1 MTRQSIEDRILTRSQ
16 PVPLPESPASPP
28 PKRSSVWRFLRN
40 TALLGAFAVLVAA
53 AVILSFR
60 FSPAL
65 GTLVAGTAS
74 AQTQAP
80 ATQGKP
86 AEAKPA
92 ETKPALADASANKNP
107 FQAHVAQA
115 GVRTCANLFATLG
128 QALTAGSTYAV
139 QTQWDNTSP
148 DTHALQAVAGM
159 SYDLPDYKT
168 QAAGV
173 VFASPVGQT
182 CEGGFVRVAP
192 FQKSCQEVAQTLP
205 KGSVATDNLSNTML
219 FNLANNGGQALLVP
233 TGNTCIVVSVA
244 RMGG

>member
-16 PVPLPESPASPP
+16 SIAPPEPPASLP
-28 PKRSSVWRFLRN
+28 PKRSSIGRLVRN
-40 TALLGAFAVLVAA
+40 AALLGAFAVLVAA

-65 GTLVAGTAS
+65 GTLDAGTAS
-74 AQTQAP
+74 AQAQAP
-80 ATQGKP
+80 AQDKP
-86 AEAKPA
+86 AQAVP
-92 ETKPALADASANKNP
+92 ADASTNKNP
-107 FQAHVAQA
+107 FQTHVAQA

-128 QALTAGSTYAV
+128 QALTAGSAYAV
-139 QTQWDNTSP
+139 QTQWDKTSP

-173 VFASPVGQT
+173 VFASPLGQT

>member
-1 MTRQSIEDRILTRSQ
+1 MTRQSIEDRILTRSE
-16 PVPLPESPASPP
+16 PVALPEQPAGSP
-28 PKRSSVWRFLRN
+28 PKRSSVGRLLRN
-40 TALLGAFAVLVAA
+40 TALLGAFAIVVAA
-53 AVILSFR
+53 AVIVSFR
-60 FSPAL
+60 LSPAL
-65 GTLVAGTAS
+65 GAFVAGTAS
-74 AQTQAP
+74 AQAQAP
-80 ATQGKP
+80 AQGKP
-86 AEAKPA
+86 AQAAPA
-92 ETKPALADASANKNP
+92 PADAAAAKDP

-148 DTHALQAVAGM
+148 DTHAVQAVAGM
-159 SYDLPDYKT
+159 SYNLPDYKM

-192 FQKSCQEVAQTLP
+192 FQRSCQEVAGTLP
-205 KGSVATDNLSNTML
+205 KGSLLADNLSNTML
-219 FNLANNGGQALLVP
+219 FNLADNGGQALLVP

>member
-1 MTRQSIEDRILTRSQ
+1 MTRQSIEDRILTRSES
-16 PVPLPESPASPP
+16 VALPEPPAGSPP
-28 PKRSSVWRFLRN
+28 ARLSAWRLLRN

-60 FSPAL
+60 FFPTL

-74 AQTQAP
+74 AQAQAPVQAESTQAAP
-80 ATQGKP
+80 AP
-86 AEAKPA
+86 A
-92 ETKPALADASANKNP
+92 DSSANKNP

-139 QTQWDNTSP
+139 QTQWDKTSP
-148 DTHALQAVAGM
+148 DTHAVQALAGM
-159 SYDLPDYKT
+159 SYNLPDYKT
-168 QAAGV
+168 EAAGIV
-173 VFASPVGQT
+173 YASPLGQT

-192 FQKSCQEVAQTLP
+192 FQRSCQEVAGTLP
-205 KGSVATDNLSNTML
+205 KGSLLADNLSNTML

>member
-1 MTRQSIEDRILTRSQ
+1 MTRQSIEHRILTRGE
-16 PVPLPESPASPP
+16 PALPPEPPASPTP
-28 PKRSSVWRFLRN
+28 ARWPVWRLVRN
-40 TALLGAFAVLVAA
+40 AALLGAFAVLVAV
-53 AVILSFR
+53 AVISSLR
-60 FSPAL
+60 FYPAL
-65 GTLVAGTAS
+65 GMLVADTAS
-74 AQTQAP
+74 AQSQVP
-80 ATQGKP
+80 AQGKP
-86 AEAKPA
+86 SEAGPA
-92 ETKPALADASANKNP
+92 PADAAANKTP
-107 FQAHVAQA
+107 FQAHVSQA
-115 GVRTCANLFATLG
+115 GVHTCANLFATLG

-139 QTQWDNTSP
+139 QTQWDKTSP
-148 DTHALQAVAGM
+148 DTHAVQAVAGM

-192 FQKSCQEVAQTLP
+192 FQRSCQEVATTLP
-205 KGSVATDNLSNTML
+205 NGSLLADNLSNTML

>member
-1 MTRQSIEDRILTRSQ
+1 MRPQ
-16 PVPLPESPASPP
+16 PAAPQDPSASLPPR
-28 PKRSSVWRFLRN
+28 RSSVWRLLRN
-40 TALLGAFAVLVAA
+40 TALLGAFAVLVAV

-60 FSPAL
+60 FFPAL

-74 AQTQAP
+74 AQAQAP
-80 ATQGKP
+80 AAQGKP

-92 ETKPALADASANKNP
+92 ETKPAPADASANKNP
-107 FQAHVAQA
+107 FQAHVTQA

-139 QTQWDNTSP
+139 QTQWDKSSP

-182 CEGGFVRVAP
+182 CEGGFVRIAP

-205 KGSVATDNLSNTML
+205 KGSVATDNLSNTVL
-219 FNLANNGGQALLVP
+219 FNLANDGGQALLVP

>member
-1 MTRQSIEDRILTRSQ
+1 MTRQSIEDRILNRPQ
-16 PVPLPESPASPP
+16 PAPPPEPPASPS
-28 PKRSSVWRFLRN
+28 PKRSSIGRLVRN

-53 AVILSFR
+53 AVISSLR
-60 FSPAL
+60 FYPAL
-65 GTLVAGTAS
+65 GEFVAGTAS
-74 AQTQAP
+74 AQAQAPVQGEPTQATP
-80 ATQGKP
+80 AP
-86 AEAKPA
+86 V
-92 ETKPALADASANKNP
+92 DASANKNP

-139 QTQWDNTSP
+139 QTQWDKTSP
-148 DTHALQAVAGM
+148 DTHAVQAVAGM
-159 SYDLPDYKT
+159 SYNLPDYKT

-192 FQKSCQEVAQTLP
+192 FQKSCQEVAQGLP
-205 KGSVATDNLSNTML
+205 KGSVPADNLSNTSL

>member
-16 PVPLPESPASPP
+16 SIPLPEPPASPP
-28 PKRSSVWRFLRN
+28 PRRSSIGRLVRN

-53 AVILSFR
+53 AVVLSFR

-74 AQTQAP
+74 AQSQAP
-80 ATQGKP
+80 AAQGKP

-92 ETKPALADASANKNP
+92 PADAAASKNP
-107 FQAHVAQA
+107 FQAHVTQA
-115 GVRTCANLFATLG
+115 GVRTCANLFTTLG

-148 DTHALQAVAGM
+148 DTHAVQAVAGM

-173 VFASPVGQT
+173 VYASPLGQT

-205 KGSVATDNLSNTML
+205 KGSVPTDNLSNTML

>member
-16 PVPLPESPASPP
+16 PVPLPEPPASPP
-28 PKRSSVWRFLRN
+28 TPRSSVWRLLRN
-40 TALLGAFAVLVAA
+40 TALFGAFAVLVAA

-60 FSPAL
+60 LYPTL

-74 AQTQAP
+74 AQAQAP
-80 ATQGKP
+80 AQGKP
-86 AEAKPA
+86 AQAAP
-92 ETKPALADASANKNP
+92 ADASANKTP
-107 FQAHVAQA
+107 FQAHVSQA
-115 GVRTCANLFATLG
+115 GLHTCANLFATLG
-128 QALTAGSTYAV
+128 QALTAGSTYAI

-148 DTHALQAVAGM
+148 DTHAVQAVAGM

-205 KGSVATDNLSNTML
+205 KGSVAAENLSNTML

-244 RMGG
+244 RLGG

>member
-16 PVPLPESPASPP
+16 SAPLPEPPAGSLPV
-28 PKRSSVWRFLRN
+28 RSSAWRLVRN

-53 AVILSFR
+53 AVIISFR
-60 FSPAL
+60 LSPAL
-65 GTLVAGTAS
+65 GTFVAGTAS
-74 AQTQAP
+74 AQAQAP
-80 ATQGKP
+80 AQGKP

-92 ETKPALADASANKNP
+92 EAKPMSADASANKNP
-107 FQAHVAQA
+107 FQAHVSQA
-115 GVRTCANLFATLG
+115 GLRTCANLFATLG
-128 QALTAGSTYAV
+128 QALTAGSTYAI
-139 QTQWDNTSP
+139 QTQWDNGSP
-148 DTHALQAVAGM
+148 DTHAVQAVAGM

-192 FQKSCQEVAQTLP
+192 FQHSCQDVAATLP
-205 KGSVATDNLSNTML
+205 KGSLLADNLSNTML

-244 RMGG
+244 HMGG

>member
-1 MTRQSIEDRILTRSQ
+1 
-16 PVPLPESPASPP
+16 V
-28 PKRSSVWRFLRN
+28 VRN

-53 AVILSFR
+53 AVVLSFR
-60 FSPAL
+60 LYPAF
-65 GTLVAGTAS
+65 GTFVAGTAS
-74 AQTQAP
+74 AQAQAP
-80 ATQGKP
+80 AQGKP
-86 AEAKPA
+86 AQAATAP
-92 ETKPALADASANKNP
+92 ADASANNNP

-148 DTHALQAVAGM
+148 DTHAVQAVAGM
-159 SYDLPDYKT
+159 SYNLPDYKT

-192 FQKSCQEVAQTLP
+192 FQRSCQEVAGTLP
-205 KGSVATDNLSNTML
+205 KGSLPADNLSNTML

>member
-1 MTRQSIEDRILTRSQ
+1 M
-16 PVPLPESPASPP
+16 
-28 PKRSSVWRFLRN
+28 
-40 TALLGAFAVLVAA
+40 ALLGAFAVLVAA
-53 AVILSFR
+53 AVVLSFR

-74 AQTQAP
+74 AQAQAP
-80 ATQGKP
+80 AVQG
-86 AEAKPA
+86 KPA
-92 ETKPALADASANKNP
+92 ETKPAPVDGAASKNP
-107 FQAHVAQA
+107 FLAHVSQA

-148 DTHALQAVAGM
+148 DTHAVQAVAGM

-192 FQKSCQEVAQTLP
+192 FQKSCQEVAGTLP
-205 KGSVATDNLSNTML
+205 KGSVLADNLSNTML

>member
-1 MTRQSIEDRILTRSQ
+1 MTRQSIEDRILARAE
-16 PVPLPESPASPP
+16 PVALSEPPVGSPPRRSPA
-28 PKRSSVWRFLRN
+28 WRLVRN
-40 TALLGAFAVLVAA
+40 TALLGAFAALVAA

-60 FSPAL
+60 LYPAL
-65 GTLVAGTAS
+65 GTFVAGTAS
-74 AQTQAP
+74 AQAQAP
-80 ATQGKP
+80 VQGEP
-86 AEAKPA
+86 AQAAPA
-92 ETKPALADASANKNP
+92 PADASANNNP

-115 GVRTCANLFATLG
+115 GLRTCANLFATLG
-128 QALTAGSTYAV
+128 KALTAGSTYAV
-139 QTQWDNTSP
+139 QTQWDKTSP
-148 DTHALQAVAGM
+148 DAHAVQALAGM
-159 SYDLPDYKT
+159 SYNLPDYKT

-192 FQKSCQEVAQTLP
+192 FQRSCQEVAGTLP
-205 KGSVATDNLSNTML
+205 KGSLLADNLSNTML